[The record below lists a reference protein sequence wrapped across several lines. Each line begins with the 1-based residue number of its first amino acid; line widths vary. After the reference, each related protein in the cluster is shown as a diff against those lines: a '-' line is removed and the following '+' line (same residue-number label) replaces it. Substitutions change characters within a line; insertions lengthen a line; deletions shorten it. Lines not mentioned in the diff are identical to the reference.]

1 MCCGAVWV
9 RVYFGGRHLGRFVG
23 RRAVGLEGL
32 GRRHAQRLEQEGR
45 YGGPI
50 PGTGNDGTPPRL
62 LLDLQLT
69 ILRRVLSPWAQHAHV
84 CMPARVVYTMP
95 HGNALG
101 CTVSAAI
108 SFSCAARRASSLS
121 FGGTAWTHRTWY
133 FGVPSQSTVTS
144 EPLLKTT
151 KTANRELP
159 PPACIAAVFQPLQS
173 GITPVVVL
181 GSPHTCAAFVPVR
194 VAADGDACGG
204 DEKQRGRGNLGGE
217 SAAAFWRQRDEVAR
231 AELVRPHDELA
242 ARGQGLSKWICEAK
256 REKRYLETICDT
268 CKQRSEDAPNAYD
281 VKQRSRRK
289 GERMPG

>member
-1 MCCGAVWV
+1 VCCGAVWV

-45 YGGPI
+45 YGGC
-50 PGTGNDGTPPRL
+50 NDGTPPRL

-84 CMPARVVYTMP
+84 YMPARYTMP

-108 SFSCAARRASSLS
+108 SFSCSAKRASSLS

-144 EPLLKTT
+144 EPSLKTT

-181 GSPHTCAAFVPVR
+181 GSPHTCVAFVPDC
-194 VAADGDACGG
+194 VAADGETCGR
-204 DEKQRGRGNLGGE
+204 DETQRGRGKPGGE
-217 SAAAFWRQRDEVAR
+217 GGAAFWRQ
-231 AELVRPHDELA
+231 
-242 ARGQGLSKWICEAK
+242 
-256 REKRYLETICDT
+256 
-268 CKQRSEDAPNAYD
+268 
-281 VKQRSRRK
+281 
-289 GERMPG
+289 